1 MSDRDQQDEPETFTT
16 CGEVFLCSIHEIPQP
31 CMRDVGHPG
40 SHRSKRDQQ
49 DEQATCFACGRGQAG
64 DKHTCQ
70 QDECPKAFYCL
81 PESCG
86 DCPDQQLPCEGC
98 PDPGMPCLGC
108 PAVDEQATTEGMW
121 FHLQHARWQMNPS
134 SLRDQ
139 IDHAIRAKFGQ
150 NEVPGVSPMPPRT
163 FAEGERAATERIL
176 KWLRVEYAKQ
186 MNVAIDNRT
195 TITEDWEDA
204 ADAIERGEHE

>member
-108 PAVDEQATTEGMW
+108 PSVDEQAKRDPIIDRYVFERMSPARGMSALV
-121 FHLQHARWQMNPS
+121 HKDNANAAIIMAVREAR
-134 SLRDQ
+134 
-139 IDHAIRAKFGQ
+139 
-150 NEVPGVSPMPPRT
+150 
-163 FAEGERAATERIL
+163 AEGERAATERIL
-176 KWLRVEYAKQ
+176 ERIDQSLHVYREHAGARGALYALRCRV
-186 MNVAIDNRT
+186 
-195 TITEDWEDA
+195 
-204 ADAIERGEHE
+204 ADAIERVEHEQR

>member
-1 MSDRDQQDEPETFTT
+1 MSDRD
-16 CGEVFLCSIHEIPQP
+16 
-31 CMRDVGHPG
+31 
-40 SHRSKRDQQ
+40 
-49 DEQATCFACGRGQAG
+49 
-64 DKHTCQ
+64 Q

-150 NEVPGVSPMPPRT
+150 NEVPGVSPMPPST

-176 KWLRVEYAKQ
+176 ECIDQSLHVYREHAGARGALYALRCRV
-186 MNVAIDNRT
+186 
-195 TITEDWEDA
+195 
-204 ADAIERGEHE
+204 ADAIERGEHEQR